1 MASCLGCGGLQPEA
15 KLLHDCYPPSKALAT
30 AGPDFKPLSS
40 DLSKLTYR
48 CTNQSSKL
56 AKVGE
61 ELDKR
66 VAKEAVKSTGGY
78 AKSRA

>member
-1 MASCLGCGGLQPEA
+1 MASCFGCGGLQPEV
-15 KLLHDCYPPSKALAT
+15 KLLNDCYPPPKQLLAS
-30 AGPDFKPLSS
+30 APDYKPLSS

-61 ELDKR
+61 ELDRR
-66 VAKEAVKSTGGY
+66 VAKEAARSTGVY

>member
-1 MASCLGCGGLQPEA
+1 MSCFGCFGGLQPEA
-15 KLLHDCYPPSKALAT
+15 KLLNDCYPPPKALLT
-30 AGPDFKPLSS
+30 SGPEYKPLSS

-48 CTNQSSKL
+48 CLNQSSKL

-61 ELDKR
+61 ELEKR
-66 VAKEAVKSTGGY
+66 VAREAARSTAGH

>member
-1 MASCLGCGGLQPEA
+1 MSGCFGCGGLQPEV
-15 KLLHDCYPPSKALAT
+15 KLLNDCYPPSKALLT
-30 AGPDFKPLSS
+30 SGPEYKPLSS

-61 ELDKR
+61 ELEKR
-66 VAKEAVKSTGGY
+66 VQKEVGRTNGGY